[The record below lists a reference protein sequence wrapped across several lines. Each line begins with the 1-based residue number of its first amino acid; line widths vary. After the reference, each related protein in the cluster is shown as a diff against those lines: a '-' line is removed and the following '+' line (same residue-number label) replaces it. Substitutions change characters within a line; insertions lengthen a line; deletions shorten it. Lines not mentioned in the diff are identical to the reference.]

1 MVMVT
6 NARTVNA
13 RMTTGTQTVDRL
25 DREQLLDEL
34 RTVNHWRR
42 LRNARLDLAVAALV
56 HLDEPPMRRLEH
68 APTLPAL
75 HDLIGLPSGATTP
88 GAEIST
94 IESLHAA
101 LDDLDCYA
109 LALRSLALS
118 VH

>member
-1 MVMVT
+1 MVVVT
-6 NARTVNA
+6 NARAVADST
-13 RMTTGTQTVDRL
+13 TVDKL
-25 DREQLLDEL
+25 DRDQLLAEL

-42 LRNARLDLAVAALV
+42 LLNARLDLAVAAV
-56 HLDEPPMRRLEH
+56 THLEEPPVRELEH

-75 HDLIGLPSGATTP
+75 HDLVGLPQGSP
-88 GAEIST
+88 PPVAEIAT
-94 IESLHAA
+94 IENLHAA